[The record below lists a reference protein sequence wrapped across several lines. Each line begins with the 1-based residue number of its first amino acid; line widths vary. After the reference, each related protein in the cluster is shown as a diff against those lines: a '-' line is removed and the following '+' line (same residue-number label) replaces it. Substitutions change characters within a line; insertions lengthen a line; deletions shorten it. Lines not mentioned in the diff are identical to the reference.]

1 MSDIANSR
9 LKSGVKEK
17 FSVSRAAPSQC
28 GRFALLPIMELKPD
42 PSNPRKHGREQIRA
56 ITRSIAAFGFNA
68 PILIDRNKQIVA
80 GHGRYEAAKLNQCA
94 EVPVVWLEHLSE
106 TQARAYMLAD
116 NKFTDRSSWDDA
128 ALAVHLKEL
137 SELVLDFDIEDIGFE
152 LPEIDFRI
160 QSLDAVGDADLADEF
175 QLFPGF
181 AVSRPSDLWLLGYHR
196 LYCGSALETTAYDV
210 LLDGAKAATVFTDP
224 PYNVK
229 IDGHACGSGA
239 IKHREFAMASGEMT
253 SQTFER
259 FLAEAL
265 RLIGAYTDPGA
276 VIYACMDWRH
286 MAEML
291 AAGCAAHLDLLN
303 LCVWVK
309 SNGGMGSLYRSRHEL
324 IFVFRNG
331 KEQHRNNVQLGRFGR
346 NRSNVWEYGGQNV
359 LNGTSKSKLS
369 VHPTAKPVALVAD
382 AIRDC
387 SHRNGIILDPFGG
400 SGTTLIAAEK
410 TGRRARLIELDPR
423 YVDVTIGLR
432 IRPRRDISE
441 VVSVL
446 PSMSELAAATA

>member
-9 LKSGVKEK
+9 LKPGVKEK
-17 FSVSRAAPSQC
+17 FSVSRAAPLQF
-28 GRFALLPIMELKPD
+28 GRFALLPIKELKPD

-56 ITRSIAAFGFNA
+56 IARSIAAFGFNA

-160 QSLDAVGDADLADEF
+160 QSLDAVDDADLADEF

-239 IKHREFAMASGEMT
+239 IKHREFAMASDEMT

-276 VIYACMDWRH
+276 VIYACMG
-286 MAEML
+286 L
-291 AAGCAAHLDLLN
+291 AAYGRDGRRRLR
-303 LCVWVK
+303 
-309 SNGGMGSLYRSRHEL
+309 RSR
-324 IFVFRNG
+324 
-331 KEQHRNNVQLGRFGR
+331 
-346 NRSNVWEYGGQNV
+346 
-359 LNGTSKSKLS
+359 
-369 VHPTAKPVALVAD
+369 
-382 AIRDC
+382 
-387 SHRNGIILDPFGG
+387 
-400 SGTTLIAAEK
+400 
-410 TGRRARLIELDPR
+410 
-423 YVDVTIGLR
+423 
-432 IRPRRDISE
+432 
-441 VVSVL
+441 
-446 PSMSELAAATA
+446 